1 MMNLRSRR
9 VHDGPWL
16 RISDDSTVH
25 AFLSRFGITGEDPV
39 TLLPQVTAAFKDVPF
54 ENLTKIIKADTVIS
68 ASSARRHPDELIGDY
83 LRWGTGGTCFS
94 LTASAVA
101 LLDALGIDAWPV
113 LADRH
118 YGQDTHCGLIIVRQD
133 GSVLLLDPG
142 YLLFA
147 PVPVPTEC
155 PSFFDTGFNRVELKP
170 VFGGARIELYTIVKG
185 NRKLRLTFK
194 MDAVSDEAFAGAWD
208 RSFAFEM
215 MTYPVLTRQVN
226 GMHQYLQGNILACR
240 DSRRTERIT
249 LTPEKQLD
257 FFCGSVGISRD
268 IVLKALEVLRH
279 GRAATSISR

>member
-1 MMNLRSRR
+1 MKLRAERL
-9 VHDGPWL
+9 HDAPWL
-16 RISDDSTVH
+16 RIQDEATLH
-25 AFLSRFGITGEDPV
+25 AFLSRFGISGNDPDH
-39 TLLPQVTAAFKDVPF
+39 LLLQVTTAFKEVPF
-54 ENLTKIIKADTVIS
+54 ENLTKILKADSVIS
-68 ASSARRHPDELIGDY
+68 ASSAKRNPDEVIGDY

-94 LTASAVA
+94 LTASVVA

-147 PVPVPTEC
+147 PVAVPVEKS
-155 PSFFDTGFNRVELKP
+155 SFFDTEFNRVELTP
-170 VFGGARIELYTIVKG
+170 VAAGSRIELYTIVKG

-194 MDAVSDEAFAGAWD
+194 IEPVSDESFGRSWD

-215 MTYPVLTRQVN
+215 MNYPVLTRRVN
-226 GMHQYLQGNILACR
+226 GTHQYLQGNVLACR

-257 FFCGSVGISRD
+257 FISGSVNINRD
-268 IVLKALEVLRH
+268 IVVQALEVIRH
-279 GRAATSISR
+279 GRAAASLTR